1 MSDVIKLP
9 VREHWICS
17 VDVVRTPEGNIVA
30 RLTDLRSSEIHCNE
44 QPKHAM
50 LRLAK
55 LVRDAADG
63 MEDEAI
69 KIGLDTDP
77 A

>member
-1 MSDVIKLP
+1 MSDNVIKLP
-9 VREHWICS
+9 VSDRWICS
-17 VDVVRTPEGNIVA
+17 VDVMCTPDGRTVA
-30 RLTDLRSSEIHCNE
+30 RLTDLRSSEIDCNE

-63 MEDEAI
+63 MEDEAL
-69 KIGLDTDP
+69 KIGETDD
-77 A
+77 